1 MLLINTIV
9 LLKIILLKIKLSHA
23 YKMASYVYLIQNG
36 DLFNIGFTDN
46 LERTRINLRPGEL
59 VAFLNTDN
67 PEPLI
72 KNIRKIYV
80 DNRLPGS
87 DYYRLANSQVKEC
100 RTLLEGD
107 GSNNYF
113 QPFLKGPS
121 LFVFFIFSWVLLTYF
136 IIEFAVDPVLSRFT

>member
-1 MLLINTIV
+1 
-9 LLKIILLKIKLSHA
+9 
-23 YKMASYVYLIQNG
+23 MASYVYLIQNG

-72 KNIRKIYV
+72 KNIRKLYV

-113 QPFLKGPS
+113 QPFLKGPT
-121 LFVFFIFSWVLLTYF
+121 LVVFFIFSWVLLTYF
-136 IIEFAVDPVLSRFT
+136 IIELAVDPVLSRFT

>member
-1 MLLINTIV
+1 ML
-9 LLKIILLKIKLSHA
+9 
-23 YKMASYVYLIQNG
+23 
-36 DLFNIGFTDN
+36 
-46 LERTRINLRPGEL
+46 
-59 VAFLNTDN
+59 AFLITDT

-72 KNIRKIYV
+72 KNLRKTYI

-100 RTLLEGD
+100 RSFLEGD

-121 LFVFFIFSWVLLTYF
+121 LYLFFILSWLLITYI
-136 IIEFAVDPVLSRFT
+136 IIEFAVNPILLRFS